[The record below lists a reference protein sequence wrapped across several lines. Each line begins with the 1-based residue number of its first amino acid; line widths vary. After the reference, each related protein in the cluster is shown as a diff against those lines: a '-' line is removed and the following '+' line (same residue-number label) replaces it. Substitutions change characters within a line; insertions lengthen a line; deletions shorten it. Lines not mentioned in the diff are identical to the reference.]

1 MWQHRSE
8 WIGFG
13 LSLLIVVGLVL
24 FGQYDQATAENK
36 RLPLWGNYDTR
47 LLTWHSDTNSSGNEI
62 VHADNYHWDTLAMS
76 GFLRS
81 DGVANNA
88 MLFDG
93 PQRNVWQFDG
103 FKLYLKI
110 PATSAGCS
118 TRVHFNIGT
127 DDTMYSTLHDSAVGA
142 IEKVYNF
149 LDYYD
154 TDTMGFFERFE
165 IELIVGD
172 TITND
177 TQEFDRTIEVRGA
190 LFGKD

>member
-1 MWQHRSE
+1 MR
-8 WIGFG
+8 GKRFLKAMVFCG
-13 LSLLIVVGLVL
+13 VLLVVGLASV
-24 FGQYDQATAENK
+24 QAMAENK

>member
-1 MWQHRSE
+1 MKRDE
-8 WIGFG
+8 KIAF
-13 LSLLIVVGLVL
+13 IVAGLVIAGFLIFSL
-24 FGQYDQATAENK
+24 FDHATAENK

-47 LLTWHSDTNSSGNEI
+47 FLTWHSDTNSSGDEI
-62 VHADNYHWDTLAMS
+62 VHADDYHWDTLAML
-76 GFLRS
+76 GFMRT
-81 DGVANNA
+81 DGITDQQMIFA
-88 MLFDG
+88 G

-110 PATSAGCS
+110 GVAASMVGCS

-154 TDTMGFFERFE
+154 TDTMGFMDRFE
-165 IELIVGD
+165 IDLIVGD

-177 TQEFDRTIEVRGA
+177 TEEFDRTIEVRGA